1 MTENKSVVSPDGIL
15 LINKPKG
22 ITSFD
27 VIRILKR
34 KTGVKK
40 IGHGG
45 TLDKNAHGLVIIGTG
60 KGTKELSQALNWG
73 KTYIFHMILGA
84 WSDTHDWVG
93 HRWIYKLVPDSVT
106 RESLEKLLQEKF
118 KGVINQKPPIYSAL
132 KKKGKE
138 YYKYA
143 LEGKTL
149 DIESRQV
156 SIYEISLA
164 SFVKKTYQA
173 EAVITIKCSK
183 GTYVRSLAR
192 DIGIELGTC
201 GVIKDLCRI
210 TIGEHSLSSSIDL
223 DSLNSIEDLESRL
236 I

>member
-1 MTENKSVVSPDGIL
+1 MDETQNKNYTDGIVL
-15 LINKPKG
+15 VNKPKG

-27 VIRILKR
+27 IIRIIKKR
-34 KTGVKK
+34 TGVKK

-45 TLDKNAHGLVIIGTG
+45 TLDKNAHGLVIIGVG
-60 KGTKELSQALNWG
+60 KGTKQLSQALDWD
-73 KTYIFHMILGA
+73 KTYVFHMVLGV

-93 HRWIYKLVPDSVT
+93 HRWKYKLIPDHVT
-106 RESLEKLLQEKF
+106 KENLEKLLKNKF
-118 KGVINQKPPIYSAL
+118 TGLINQKPPIYSAL

-143 LEGKTL
+143 LEGKEL
-149 DIESRQV
+149 DIETRQV

-192 DIGIELGTC
+192 DIGIELGTY

-210 TIGEHSLSSSIDL
+210 TIGPHSISDSVSLDL
-223 DSLNSIEDLESRL
+223 LNSFEDLETRL